1 MPKVMEVK
9 PDVVVKLGNQDFPP
23 EEWVEEVPKVY
34 LGEYTQNSD
43 VWIIAGKVILFIRKP
58 QK

>member
-1 MPKVMEVK
+1 MPEVIEVH
-9 PDVVVKLGNQDFPP
+9 PDVVVKLGPQDFRP

-43 VWIIAGKVILFIRKP
+43 VWIIAGKVILFIRKRE
-58 QK
+58 K